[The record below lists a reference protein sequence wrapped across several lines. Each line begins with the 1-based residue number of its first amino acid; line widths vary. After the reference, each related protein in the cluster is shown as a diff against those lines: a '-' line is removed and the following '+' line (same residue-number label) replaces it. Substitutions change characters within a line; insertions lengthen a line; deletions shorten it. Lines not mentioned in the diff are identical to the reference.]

1 MSEVMNRQAAARE
14 RALAADLI
22 TTVRERRVRLGLS
35 QQALA
40 GLAGCS
46 LATVRTIEAGPPSL
60 AMAERI
66 VAALRRIESEVEGS

>member
-1 MSEVMNRQAAARE
+1 MYFSRRSEEAELERQAASE
-14 RALAADLI
+14 LI
-22 TTVRERRVRLGLS
+22 ATVRERRVRLGLS

-66 VAALRRIESEVEGS
+66 VAALGRIESEVEGS

>member
-1 MSEVMNRQAAARE
+1 MYFSRRSEEAELERQVASE
-14 RALAADLI
+14 LI
-22 TTVRERRVRLGLS
+22 ATVRERRVRLGLS

-66 VAALRRIESEVEGS
+66 VAALGRIESEVEGS

>member
-1 MSEVMNRQAAARE
+1 MSAQMRFATVFAKDGNWYKVENLR
-14 RALAADLI
+14 I
-22 TTVRERRVRLGLS
+22 TSELVSWDR
-35 QQALA
+35 ALA

-66 VAALRRIESEVEGS
+66 VAALGRIESEVEGS